1 MQLKSECRF
10 TCIRMYVTYIYCELE
25 VEVERSSGI
34 FSWFHADT
42 FVFVCQTLAL
52 SHSLAQTHTHTPIYN
67 VYTRIYWRSL
77 KLSYWF
83 FVVVIL
89 VGALHRPKWRPRA
102 RNCGARSIRNCLDA
116 CTSLL
121 QCLCTY
127 IYVCVGMCDP
137 TCILRRQSD
146 AAHSSFSC
154 SVRSLSFHSAAL
166 CYPCQR
172 FLVVAVVAVSRCHC
186 LACLHLLWLC
196 VTLVFPEHQNT
207 EKKKK

>member
-67 VYTRIYWRSL
+67 VYTRIYCRSL

-127 IYVCVGMCDP
+127 IHICVCMYVWPHMHFATP
-137 TCILRRQSD
+137 ERRSAFKLQLF
-146 AAHSSFSC
+146 SSLAQFSFC
-154 SVRSLSFHSAAL
+154 CALLSMSTF
-166 CYPCQR
+166 
-172 FLVVAVVAVSRCHC
+172 SRRRGRRR
-186 LACLHLLWLC
+186 
-196 VTLVFPEHQNT
+196 
-207 EKKKK
+207 